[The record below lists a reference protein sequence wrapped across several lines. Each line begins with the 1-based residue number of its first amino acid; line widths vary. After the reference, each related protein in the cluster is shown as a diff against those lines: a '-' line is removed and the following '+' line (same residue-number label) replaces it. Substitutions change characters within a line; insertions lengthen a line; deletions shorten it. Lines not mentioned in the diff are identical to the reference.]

1 MQHSSHKP
9 IIPAPPCLPRFPL
22 PAKCRWCGTTSSI
35 NKPSSPCLEC
45 INSNNVKVFC
55 IKALP
60 MIQIGRKTSI
70 DIAKGIAAYFVPWH
84 NAQALYRRQYLHL
97 ITVMDFHV
105 LSNGPIDLK
114 YVPEPEDPMDI
125 ILDMLY
131 PRVDDVTKEELE
143 EMPAIASL

>member
-1 MQHSSHKP
+1 M
-9 IIPAPPCLPRFPL
+9 
-22 PAKCRWCGTTSSI
+22 I

-45 INSNNVKVFC
+45 INSNNAKMFGT
-55 IKALP
+55 KALP
-60 MIQIGRKTSI
+60 LVQIGRKTSE

-84 NAQALYRRQYLHL
+84 NAKALYKRQYLHL
-97 ITVMDFHV
+97 ITIADFDM

-131 PRVDDVTKEELE
+131 PCVEDVTREELE
-143 EMPAIASL
+143 EMPTLARLQDHGQCRYTMAVSTCTPA